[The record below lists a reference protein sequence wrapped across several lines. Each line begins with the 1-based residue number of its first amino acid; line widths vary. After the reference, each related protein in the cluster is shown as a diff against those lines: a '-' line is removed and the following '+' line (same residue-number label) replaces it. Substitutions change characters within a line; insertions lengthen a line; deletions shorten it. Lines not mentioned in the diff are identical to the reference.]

1 MIYNGSKVFWITDDP
16 RWPNLQIYKIFPT
29 NSNVAE
35 WITNS
40 LKFTNIL
47 IFSILLTSRCCNF
60 NLFPCSQVC
69 FFIFGYFLPLLLI
82 ICLYSVM
89 INRLLAQV
97 DLHQWNKYLG
107 QLTLGCHKILS
118 FSSWIKIWPN
128 ARLIIMVVTLPQTG
142 ACSTSSES
150 MRNKK
155 RVGNLFSFYR
165 TQVYLG
171 SDLWV
176 QVSQTDW
183 VTDVWLT

>member
-1 MIYNGSKVFWITDDP
+1 MIPDG
-16 RWPNLQIYKIFPT
+16 QIYKFTKYSQQTQMLQNGLQI
-29 NSNVAE
+29 V
-35 WITNS
+35 WS
-40 LKFTNIL
+40 LQNIL
-47 IFSILLTSRCCNF
+47 TFSILLTSRCCNF

-128 ARLIIMVVTLPQTG
+128 ARLIIMVVTIPQTG

-155 RVGNLFSFYR
+155 RVGNSLVFECLDFFIDQNHPDSSFS
-165 TQVYLG
+165 L
-171 SDLWV
+171 
-176 QVSQTDW
+176 
-183 VTDVWLT
+183 